1 MFTAF
6 GIRTDAPISKRRRL
20 HPWYFFY
27 ITRIC
32 FFSNSYFVAPTIYYL
47 FQLSKR
53 RLIQVWI
60 FLIITL
66 VHNVI
71 LWAIFLLL
79 QQAIKKHEDILFFAG
94 FLGLCFSFR
103 SRSVFRWVG
112 KQFLLYIDT
121 PLNVKLHVICF
132 RVLGLLRIPFTKHHH
147 RNSIFKT
154 PFNGFSAVRKWCGR
168 KGIVC
173 NAPTNRQAEEDLGN
187 GFNVILQPLLNILFI
202 KYILH
207 AFNLYLE

>member
-1 MFTAF
+1 M
-6 GIRTDAPISKRRRL
+6 
-20 HPWYFFY
+20 
-27 ITRIC
+27 
-32 FFSNSYFVAPTIYYL
+32 YFVAPTIYYL

-94 FLGLCFSFR
+94 FIGFCFSFR
-103 SRSVFRWVG
+103 SCSIFRWVG

-132 RVLGLLRIPFTKHHH
+132 RVLGLLRIPFTKHQQ
-147 RNSIFKT
+147 NQKSIFKT

-168 KGIVC
+168 KGFAC
-173 NAPTNRQAEEDLGN
+173 KAATNRQAQQALRN
-187 GFNVILQPLLNILFI
+187 GHDVI
-202 KYILH
+202 
-207 AFNLYLE
+207 